1 MSARNSCRPS
11 DVCSTELKE
20 AAVTVITLDGVS
32 AAARD
37 VKDLVRFILI

>member
-1 MSARNSCRPS
+1 MSARNSCLPS

-20 AAVTVITLDGVS
+20 AAVTVITLEGAR

-37 VKDLVRFILI
+37 VKDLVLFILI

>member
-1 MSARNSCRPS
+1 MSAKNSCRPS

-20 AAVTVITLDGVS
+20 AAVTVIILEGVR
-32 AAARD
+32 AAASE